1 MDRKGRGK
9 CIPITILMILAGS
22 FYPTCVE
29 GQPDTLNGRNLYNPE
44 RFRVSDTLT
53 NAPSPEG
60 QFQPAGDSIA
70 LRLQFLRDSLMVREQ
85 FIRDSVQRRKRI
97 MESNE
102 VIFYPLMTE
111 SASLMVER
119 DNKLI
124 FIVSLKAG
132 KTDIKKAVE
141 ELYEVKVQEINT
153 LITCQGQKKAFV
165 KLKPEFKASDVA
177 IKLGIL

>member
-1 MDRKGRGK
+1 
-9 CIPITILMILAGS
+9 
-22 FYPTCVE
+22 
-29 GQPDTLNGRNLYNPE
+29 
-44 RFRVSDTLT
+44 
-53 NAPSPEG
+53 
-60 QFQPAGDSIA
+60 
-70 LRLQFLRDSLMVREQ
+70 
-85 FIRDSVQRRKRI
+85 